1 MSMTLYTVTDD
12 KRVANK
18 TLGTGLTLNTLKFEH
33 PTNMLEPRIIIKT
46 PQTPFA
52 YNYCYISDFG
62 RYYYITNVIAL
73 SGKRIALI
81 CVEDVLYS
89 LHSQLTNVNAILVR
103 SENSGPT
110 EITDSNFPVH
120 KNKSIKIYEFSGGD
134 FNIDVATNQSYNFV
148 LNIMGG
154 GASS

>member
-1 MSMTLYTVTDD
+1 MTLYTVTDD

-18 TLGTGLTLNTLKFEH
+18 TLGTGLVLNDLRFEH
-33 PTNMLEPRIIIKT
+33 PTNLLEPRIIIKT

-52 YNYCYISDFG
+52 YNYCYISDFD
-62 RYYYITNVIAL
+62 RYYFITNVIAL
-73 SGKRIALI
+73 SAKRIALI